1 MTEIR
6 DTLQDAE
13 GDKEERYRKVASPL
27 PIHLGGLGSVISFP
41 SGVRGGAQ
49 PKMHLVRFE
58 LNRTHLWQAKTSKW
72 SIAFWSAAWRST
84 HLDVK
89 SGQGWEFGTIQR
101 PEWPHIFSGQ
111 ALKIRDGWSPYARVV
126 VSVSNISV
134 LRCYPDVSSTSQS
147 RLDTITS
154 TSRSRDSVVSVLSRS
169 WHHKRLCCLGLGI
182 ICFIYNSAC
191 CHRLSFIYFTTY
203 TARGVLFSV
212 MSVCLHECVFLCLYP
227 SLSVCR
233 RVSVCVCVSDTL
245 QWSSAER

>member
-169 WHHKRLCCLGLGI
+169 WHHKRLCCLGLVWIPSLQRLCLETLLSQSCLGLGI
-182 ICFIYNSAC
+182 IRDYVVSVSA
-191 CHRLSFIYFTTY
+191 SYVSFTTLRVAIVCHLFILPP
-203 TARGVLFSV
+203 TQRGGYCF
-212 MSVCLHECVFLCLYP
+212 
-227 SLSVCR
+227 
-233 RVSVCVCVSDTL
+233 
-245 QWSSAER
+245 Q